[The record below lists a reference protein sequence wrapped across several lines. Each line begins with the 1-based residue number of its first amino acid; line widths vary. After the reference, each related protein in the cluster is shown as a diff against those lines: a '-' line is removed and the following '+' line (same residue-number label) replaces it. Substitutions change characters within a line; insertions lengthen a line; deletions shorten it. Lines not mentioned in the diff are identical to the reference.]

1 MTALVVLAAAWLAGG
16 LAAVLGWPLWAR
28 WLAAAVVWPLL
39 PVSILILIS
48 PRLGHRRVSLTIAL
62 VGAGTCAIAWR
73 PALIE
78 AATTHAGWMIDDDG
92 SSTPGESATH
102 PGSSQPVPSTPV
114 PSTPVPAT
122 PIDESRPP
130 TPVDEHPPSPVIEPP
145 LPSAESD
152 GEGGPSTKGCFREL
166 VTTPHSDFAYGTTLA
181 DMDGDSLLDAVWVH
195 SGSDDQLKIWSGD
208 RSGVF
213 KPTSAVDYD
222 GGGLSVAIADYDR
235 DGSLDVAT
243 CDYRKATVTLW
254 MGAGDGTLNRGAS
267 YKTYRSPLAATTAD
281 LDADGHADLIVS
293 HYFHVEVLRGS
304 ASGKLRTS
312 PWLRLVKSKD
322 DPKRLL
328 TPEDIAAA
336 DLNGDGLL
344 DLVIPKG
351 DVRSVEV
358 WVGRSGGKLHRSAD
372 AESCSAPSRT
382 LVGDVDEDGDQDVI
396 VSCGANLE
404 LLVGDGAGGLERR
417 GEIGPAHAYQ
427 GGALADFNGDGH
439 LDLLAP
445 TIPAGVKPVGF
456 DGGGGRLGLHLGD
469 GEGRFLEAEEAIE
482 LSGQQHRIIAIADI
496 DGDEHLDVAY
506 ECFGQRPGA
515 HIGVVFGT
523 GCDPAQAP

>member
-39 PVSILILIS
+39 PVSLLILIS

-62 VGAGTCAIAWR
+62 VGAGVCATAWR
-73 PALIE
+73 PALID
-78 AATTHAGWMIDDDG
+78 AATNHAGWMFEDDG
-92 SSTPGESATH
+92 SSAPRGPGA
-102 PGSSQPVPSTPV
+102 PPFP
-114 PSTPVPAT
+114 PAT
-122 PIDESRPP
+122 PAPATPAPSP
-130 TPVDEHPPSPVIEPP
+130 PVDEGQQHPPSPVIEPP

-152 GEGGPSTKGCFREL
+152 GEANDAEKNDADENGSATKGCFREV
-166 VTTPHSDFAYGTTLA
+166 VTTAHSDFAYGTTLA

-195 SGSDDQLKIWSGD
+195 SGSDDQLKIWGGD
-208 RSGVF
+208 RSGAF

-222 GGGLSVAIADYDR
+222 GGGLSVAVADYDR

-243 CDYRKATVTLW
+243 CDHRKASVTLW
-254 MGAGDGTLNRGAS
+254 MGAGDGTLSRGAS
-267 YKTYRSPLAATTAD
+267 YTTYRSPLAATTAD

-293 HYFHVEVLRGS
+293 HYFHVEVMRGS
-304 ASGKLRTS
+304 ASAKLRTS

-336 DLNGDGLL
+336 DLTGDGLL

-358 WVGRSGGKLHRSAD
+358 WVGRGGGRFRRSAD
-372 AESCSAPSRT
+372 AESCPAPSHT
-382 LVGDVDEDGDQDVI
+382 LVGDVDEDGNQDVI
-396 VSCGANLE
+396 VGCGAGLE

-417 GEIGPAHAYQ
+417 GEIGPAHAHQ
-427 GGALADFNGDGH
+427 GAALADFNGDGH
-439 LDLLAP
+439 LDLLVPTAP
-445 TIPAGVKPVGF
+445 PGVRPVSLR
-456 DGGGGRLGLHLGD
+456 GGGRRLSLLLGD
-469 GEGRFLEAEEAIE
+469 GKGRFLEEETIE
-482 LSGQQHRIIAIADI
+482 LSGQQHRIVAIADI

-523 GCDPAQAP
+523 GCGPAQAP